1 MQTPH
6 CVKRSKTVDGEKE
19 LRLYMIP
26 YPNRTEFEIREERMR
41 KGIKDISIIRA
52 VPTTNP
58 EAAMDN
64 YYELLMAEQHW
75 EVLD

>member
-6 CVKRSKTVDGEKE
+6 CVKRSRTVDGEKE
-19 LRLYMIP
+19 LGLYMIP
-26 YPNRTEFEIREERMR
+26 YPNRTEFEIREERDNM
-41 KGIKDISIIRA
+41 SIIRA
-52 VPTTNP
+52 VPTMDP